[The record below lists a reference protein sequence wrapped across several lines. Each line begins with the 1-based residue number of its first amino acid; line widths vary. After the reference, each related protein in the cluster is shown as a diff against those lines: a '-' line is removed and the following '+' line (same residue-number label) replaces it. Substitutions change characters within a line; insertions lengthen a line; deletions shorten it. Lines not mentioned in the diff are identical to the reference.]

1 MNPFVPV
8 SAIIVY
14 TLVLLWIYFGILPD
28 PTIISEYIKNLNSS
42 FIFLILFLIILLESI
57 IYLGFYL
64 PGQFI
69 AVLVVVGYAAKI
81 QDIVLLSLVSIL
93 AVTLWAIINYS
104 LWYFLAKND
113 TQKQEKIDYKNL
125 LFSMIHINTIALYM
139 FDQWQKKAPKK
150 IIFLTGL
157 LNFPYYL
164 LIIWVTYLLKN
175 EILSV
180 SENSFILYGIL
191 FLWLWISLYQ
201 NKRSKI

>member
-8 SAIIVY
+8 SAIFVY
-14 TLVLLWIYFGILPD
+14 TLVLLWIYFGVLPD
-28 PTIISEYIKNLNSS
+28 PTIISEYIKNFDSS
-42 FIFLILFLIILLESI
+42 VIFFILFLIILLESI
-57 IYLGFYL
+57 VYLGFYL

-69 AVLVVVGYAAKI
+69 AVLAVFSYAKNLYEI
-81 QDIVLLSLVSIL
+81 FILSIISIF

-104 LWYFLAKND
+104 LWYFISKKSV
-113 TQKQEKIDYKNL
+113 QKQEKIDYKNL
-125 LFSMIHINTIALYM
+125 LFSMIHINTIALYI
-139 FDQWQKKAPKK
+139 FDQWQKRAPKK

-157 LNFPYYL
+157 FNFPYYL
-164 LIIWVTYLLKN
+164 LIIWITYLLKN

-201 NKRSKI
+201 NKKKK

>member
-1 MNPFVPV
+1 MNPFIPA
-8 SAIIVY
+8 SAILVY
-14 TLVLLWIYFGILPD
+14 SVVLLWIYFGILPD
-28 PTIISEYIKNLNSS
+28 PSMLWEYIKTFNSS
-42 FIFLILFLIILLESI
+42 IIFLVLFLIILLESI
-57 IYLGFYL
+57 IYLWFYL
-64 PGQFI
+64 PWQFI
-69 AVLVVVGYAAKI
+69 AVLVVIGYAAKI

-104 LWYFLAKND
+104 LWYFLSKNSSK
-113 TQKQEKIDYKNL
+113 KQEKIDYKNL
-125 LFSMIHINTIALYM
+125 LLSMIHINTIALYM
-139 FDQWQKKAPKK
+139 FDQGQKKAPKK

-164 LIIWVTYLLKN
+164 LIIWITYLLKN
-175 EILSV
+175 KVLSV

>member
-1 MNPFVPV
+1 MNPFVPL

-14 TLVLLWIYFGILPD
+14 TLVLFWIYFGILPD
-28 PTIISEYIKNLNSS
+28 PTIISEFIESLDSS
-42 FIFLILFLIILLESI
+42 AIFFVLFLIILLESM
-57 IYLGFYL
+57 IYIGFYL

-81 QDIVLLSLVSIL
+81 QDIVLLSFVSIL

-104 LWYFLAKND
+104 LWYFISKKSV
-113 TQKQEKIDYKNL
+113 QKQEKIDYKNL
-125 LFSMIHINTIALYM
+125 LFSMIHINTIALYI
-139 FDQWQKKAPKK
+139 FDQWQKRAPKK

-157 LNFPYYL
+157 FNFPYYL

-201 NKRSKI
+201 NKKKK

>member
-1 MNPFVPV
+1 MNPFIPV

-14 TLVLLWIYFGILPD
+14 TLVLLWIYFCILPD
-28 PTIISEYIKNLNSS
+28 PTIISEYIRNLNSS

-69 AVLVVVGYAAKI
+69 AVLVVIGYAAKI
-81 QDIVLLSLVSIL
+81 QDIVLLSVVSIL

-104 LWYFLAKND
+104 LWYFISKKSIK
-113 TQKQEKIDYKNL
+113 KQEKIDYKNL
-125 LFSMIHINTIALYM
+125 LFSMIHINTIALYI
-139 FDQWQKKAPKK
+139 FDQWQKRAPKK

-157 LNFPYYL
+157 FNFPYYL
-164 LIIWVTYLLKN
+164 LIIWITYLLKN

-180 SENSFILYGIL
+180 SENSFILYAIL

>member
-14 TLVLLWIYFGILPD
+14 TLVLSWIYLGILPD
-28 PTIISEYIKNLNSS
+28 PTFISEYIRNLNSS

-69 AVLVVVGYAAKI
+69 AVLVVIGYAAKI
-81 QDIVLLSLVSIL
+81 QDIVLLSVVSIL

-104 LWYFLAKND
+104 LWYFVSKKSIK
-113 TQKQEKIDYKNL
+113 KQEKIDYKNL
-125 LFSMIHINTIALYM
+125 LFSMIHINTIALYI
-139 FDQWQKKAPKK
+139 FDQWQKRAPKK

-164 LIIWVTYLLKN
+164 LIIWITYLLKN

>member
-1 MNPFVPV
+1 MNPFIPA
-8 SAIIVY
+8 SAIFVY
-14 TLVLLWIYFGILPD
+14 SVVLLWIYFGILPD
-28 PTIISEYIKNLNSS
+28 PSMLWEYIKTFNSS
-42 FIFLILFLIILLESI
+42 IIFLVLFLIILLESI
-57 IYLGFYL
+57 IYLWFYL

-69 AVLVVVGYAAKI
+69 AVLVVIGYAAKI
-81 QDIVLLSLVSIL
+81 QDIILLSLVSIL
-93 AVTLWAIINYS
+93 SVTLWAIINYS

-164 LIIWVTYLLKN
+164 LIIWITYLLKN
-175 EILSV
+175 EVLSV

-191 FLWLWISLYQ
+191 FLWLWISVYQ

>member
-14 TLVLLWIYFGILPD
+14 TLVLLWIYFGVLPD
-28 PTIISEYIKNLNSS
+28 PIIISEYIKNFDSS
-42 FIFLILFLIILLESI
+42 LIFFILFLIILLESI
-57 IYLGFYL
+57 VYLGFYL

-69 AVLVVVGYAAKI
+69 AVLVVFSYAKNFY
-81 QDIVLLSLVSIL
+81 DIFILSIISIF

-104 LWYFLAKND
+104 LWYFISKKSV
-113 TQKQEKIDYKNL
+113 QKQKKIDYKNL
-125 LFSMIHINTIALYM
+125 LFSMIHINTIALYI
-139 FDQWQKKAPKK
+139 FDQWQKRAPKK
-150 IIFLTGL
+150 IIFLIGL
-157 LNFPYYL
+157 FNFPYYL

-191 FLWLWISLYQ
+191 FLWLWISIYQ
-201 NKRSKI
+201 NKKKK

>member
-14 TLVLLWIYFGILPD
+14 TLVLLWIYFGVLPD
-28 PTIISEYIKNLNSS
+28 PTIISEYIKNFDSS
-42 FIFLILFLIILLESI
+42 VIFFILFLIILLESI
-57 IYLGFYL
+57 VYLGFYL

-69 AVLVVVGYAAKI
+69 AVLVVFSYAKNLY
-81 QDIVLLSLVSIL
+81 DIFILSIISIF

-104 LWYFLAKND
+104 LWYFISKKSV
-113 TQKQEKIDYKNL
+113 QKQEKIDYKNL
-125 LFSMIHINTIALYM
+125 LFSMIHINTIALYI
-139 FDQWQKKAPKK
+139 FDQWQKRAPKK

-157 LNFPYYL
+157 FNFPYYL
-164 LIIWVTYLLKN
+164 LIIWITYLLKN

-201 NKRSKI
+201 NKKKK

>member
-81 QDIVLLSLVSIL
+81 QDIILLSFVSIL
-93 AVTLWAIINYS
+93 AVTLWAIVNYS